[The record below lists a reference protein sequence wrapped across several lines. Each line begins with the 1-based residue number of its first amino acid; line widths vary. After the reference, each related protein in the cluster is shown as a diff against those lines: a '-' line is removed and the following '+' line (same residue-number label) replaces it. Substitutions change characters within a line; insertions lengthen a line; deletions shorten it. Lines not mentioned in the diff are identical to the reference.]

1 LIGRADPICENEELM
16 FKNTMKTAVL
26 LAGLGGLI
34 VMVAGLLGGGSTT
47 SLVIGLGIALVMV
60 GGSFWFSDKL
70 ALRSSGAV
78 LITEQQA
85 PEFYGMIRDLAQ
97 RAEIPMPRVGI
108 SPSDQPNAFA
118 TGRSPRHAVVVATQG
133 LLQSL
138 PAEEVR
144 GVMAHELMHVKHRDI
159 LIGGVAATI
168 ATAISFLANMAM
180 WATMFGG
187 GRDDDDRGN
196 PLAALAVALLAPI
209 AASLMQMAVSR
220 SREFEADRGAAELLA
235 TGRPLATA
243 LQRIETLAHQR
254 PMAVPPQQAYA
265 YIHNPLAEAHQS
277 RRSGG
282 MNLARLFSTHPS
294 TEERIQRLLAMST
307 V

>member
-1 LIGRADPICENEELM
+1 M
-16 FKNTMKTAVL
+16 FKNTMKTTVL

-34 VMVAGLLGGGSTT
+34 VTVAGLLGGGSTT
-47 SLVIGLGIALVMV
+47 SLVIGLGIAIAMV

-78 LITEQQA
+78 LITEEQA
-85 PEFYGMIRDLAQ
+85 PEFYGMVRDLSQ
-97 RAEIPMPRVGI
+97 RAGIPMPRVGI
-108 SPSDQPNAFA
+108 APSAQPNAFA

-138 PAEEVR
+138 PADEVQ

-159 LIGGVAATI
+159 LIGSIAATI

-187 GRDDDDRGN
+187 GDDDDRAN

-235 TGRPLATA
+235 TGRPLASA
-243 LQRIETLAHQR
+243 LQRIESLAHQR

-277 RRSGG
+277 RRGG
-282 MNLARLFSTHPS
+282 PNLARLFSTHPS
-294 TEERIQRLLAMST
+294 TEERIQRLLAMT
-307 V
+307 PV